1 MIGRRSW
8 GTGVR
13 LSAAALG
20 ITAGLLVAPVAGAD
34 PLTPVEPEQTTAVAV
49 SATVEQEGVAHLPSP
64 DNLPPG
70 TTSTAPERR
79 TLGYLREIWN
89 AVRTEDVTMGDA
101 ILLLA
106 QRPLSS
112 VPAGMSAQPPLA
124 DPADPAVP
132 PPPAP

>member
-13 LSAAALG
+13 FSAAALG
-20 ITAGLLVAPVAGAD
+20 ITAGLLAAPVADAD
-34 PLTPVEPEQTTAVAV
+34 PLTPAEPEPTLAAAV
-49 SATVEQEGVAHLPSP
+49 SATVEQEGVSHLPSP
-64 DNLPPG
+64 DSLPPG

-112 VPAGMSAQPPLA
+112 VPAGMSPQPPMA
-124 DPADPAVP
+124 EPAEPEV
-132 PPPAP
+132 PPAP